1 MAIAF
6 TLGFVS
12 CSSDDENSGVNNEAS
27 KSLHLKIVQDSSST
41 RAVGGSQGVEKVKF
55 TSGSLYLVDGG
66 GAIKDIY
73 TIGNSVTADKKIN
86 LSELVRSGSTLENIS
101 GSVTKVYVV
110 GNSLNLPS
118 NPTNIRQ
125 VEQAALS
132 VDNQRDINSVNLFG
146 SGSLVKQTEGKFTA
160 QLNLVPTVARIELTD
175 LEVKGDYIT
184 GFKLDGVFIDHYYS
198 EGSVGG
204 ALNVGKLVDNGTDA
218 TRFVNNSQE
227 YPNVLFW
234 YRI

>member
-73 TIGNSVTADKKIN
+73 TIGNSATADKKIN

-132 VDNQRDINSVNLFG
+132 
-146 SGSLVKQTEGKFTA
+146 
-160 QLNLVPTVARIELTD
+160 
-175 LEVKGDYIT
+175 
-184 GFKLDGVFIDHYYS
+184 IDTQKRY
-198 EGSVGG
+198 
-204 ALNVGKLVDNGTDA
+204 
-218 TRFVNNSQE
+218 
-227 YPNVLFW
+227 
-234 YRI
+234 